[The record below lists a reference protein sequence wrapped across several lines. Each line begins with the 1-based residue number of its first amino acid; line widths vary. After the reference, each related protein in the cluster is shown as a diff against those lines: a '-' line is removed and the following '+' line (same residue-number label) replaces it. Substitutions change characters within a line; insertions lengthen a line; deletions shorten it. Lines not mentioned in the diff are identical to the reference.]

1 MTERVLNCICCL
13 QQNLCLK
20 IETRIHTRVIVCVC
34 VCNDDDDDDQV
45 TDISLVPVEVLFRT
59 LRIKRFFFFLPRF
72 LWFCFFVV
80 EIHCKQVEWD
90 PSREA
95 LDRSHWIDDR
105 ERRGCWFASILFVE
119 INALS
124 DIEERERE
132 EGTW

>member
-1 MTERVLNCICCL
+1 
-13 QQNLCLK
+13 
-20 IETRIHTRVIVCVC
+20 VCVY
-34 VCNDDDDDDQV
+34 DDGNHQV

-59 LRIKRFFFFLPRF
+59 LRIKRFFFFRF

-105 ERRGCWFASILFVE
+105 ERRGCWFASILVVE

-124 DIEERERE
+124 NIEERERE
-132 EGTW
+132 RAAGPAAKGIHEHAAGEFGHLPWWWWWPWL

>member
-1 MTERVLNCICCL
+1 
-13 QQNLCLK
+13 
-20 IETRIHTRVIVCVC
+20 
-34 VCNDDDDDDQV
+34 
-45 TDISLVPVEVLFRT
+45 
-59 LRIKRFFFFLPRF
+59 

-105 ERRGCWFASILFVE
+105 ERRGCWFASILVVE

-124 DIEERERE
+124 DIEERER
-132 EGTW
+132 GGYVVRGRSSSKRNS

>member
-72 LWFCFFVV
+72 CGFVSLLLKFIVSKLSRIPPEKLLIDHIGLMIERDEVVGLQAFC
-80 EIHCKQVEWD
+80 
-90 PSREA
+90 
-95 LDRSHWIDDR
+95 L
-105 ERRGCWFASILFVE
+105 
-119 INALS
+119 
-124 DIEERERE
+124 
-132 EGTW
+132 

>member
-1 MTERVLNCICCL
+1 MIR
-13 QQNLCLK
+13 
-20 IETRIHTRVIVCVC
+20 
-34 VCNDDDDDDQV
+34 
-45 TDISLVPVEVLFRT
+45 EVFCFFVVFGGVFFVVWL
-59 LRIKRFFFFLPRF
+59 IKGFFFFFFRF
-72 LWFCFFVV
+72 LWFCFLVV

-105 ERRGCWFASILFVE
+105 ERRGCWFASILVVE

-132 EGTW
+132 SSSRTSSKRNS